1 MFEGTT
7 AVENRPPP
15 APQKHENS
23 HENSHK
29 EQYKS
34 TLTKPTHPLTHLH
47 TKEWGETDVVVC
59 KYVPVPVLSDLGFQ
73 TVSNGPG
80 MSLARL
86 AA

>member
-7 AVENRPPP
+7 EVENRPP
-15 APQKHENS
+15 APKKHENS
-23 HENSHK
+23 HEKSHK

-34 TLTKPTHPLTHLH
+34 TLTKPNDPLTH
-47 TKEWGETDVVVC
+47 KREGGEREVVVR
-59 KYVPVPVLSDLGFQ
+59 KYVSVPVLSDLGFQ